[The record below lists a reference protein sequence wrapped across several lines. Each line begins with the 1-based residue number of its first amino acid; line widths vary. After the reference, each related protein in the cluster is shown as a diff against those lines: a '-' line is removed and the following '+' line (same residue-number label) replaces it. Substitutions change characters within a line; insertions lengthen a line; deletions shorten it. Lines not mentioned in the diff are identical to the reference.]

1 MPKDIE
7 DDVIIVQLRD
17 LSYEDA
23 EKEILD
29 YLQNAGK
36 RRVYVSEIVE
46 KLSLDI
52 ELVADILHKW
62 RDHMCKDLCE
72 EDGFSDYTSCNCPV
86 VDCMYNNYL
95 VR

>member
-23 EKEILD
+23 EKEILE

-52 ELVADILHKW
+52 ESVADILLKVGLGVNGQTISS
-62 RDHMCKDLCE
+62 K
-72 EDGFSDYTSCNCPV
+72 
-86 VDCMYNNYL
+86 
-95 VR
+95 

>member
-1 MPKDIE
+1 LPKDIE

-23 EKEILD
+23 EKEILE

-52 ELVADILHKW
+52 ESVADILLKVGLGVNGQTISS
-62 RDHMCKDLCE
+62 K
-72 EDGFSDYTSCNCPV
+72 
-86 VDCMYNNYL
+86 
-95 VR
+95 

>member
-1 MPKDIE
+1 LLPKDIE

-23 EKEILD
+23 EKEILE

-52 ELVADILHKW
+52 ESVADILLKVGLGVNGQTISS
-62 RDHMCKDLCE
+62 K
-72 EDGFSDYTSCNCPV
+72 
-86 VDCMYNNYL
+86 
-95 VR
+95 